1 MKKLVFAFLFGI
13 TTMLSAQTESDGIMM
28 SKNYFCGG
36 LAYSYS
42 SWDHYWE
49 GTFRRDNENIGA
61 VRTSAITVMGA
72 YGVTDR
78 LNILFSLPY
87 IKTSTTA
94 GTLMG
99 QQGVQD
105 LNIYLKWVAFRKE
118 ADHNR
123 SSIFVVLGGS
133 TRTNDYAADFLPVS
147 IGLRSSTISA
157 RLIGDYQLS
166 NFFVTASGN
175 YIYRFNIKI
184 DKTAYY
190 TDRMIYSNEVYMP
203 DVFSSK
209 LGLGYRKGELILEGV
224 VDYWNTLGGF
234 DIRKND
240 MPFPSNNMEMTR
252 AGINMKIPVL
262 SSGLSVIANSF
273 YTLKG
278 RNVGQ
283 SISGSVGAL
292 YIFSLK
298 KNT

>member
-13 TTMLSAQTESDGIMM
+13 TTLLSAQTESDGIMM

-36 LAYSYS
+36 LTYSYS
-42 SWDHYWE
+42 AWDHYWE
-49 GTFRRDNENIGA
+49 GTFRRDNANIGT
-61 VRTSAITVMGA
+61 VRTSAVTIMGA

-78 LNILFSLPY
+78 LNILFSVPY
-87 IKTSTTA
+87 IKTSSTA
-94 GTLMG
+94 GTLQG

-105 LNIYLKWVAFRKE
+105 FNLNLKWVAFRKE
-118 ADHNR
+118 ADR
-123 SSIFVVLGGS
+123 KRFSIFAVLGGS
-133 TRTNDYAADFLPVS
+133 TRTNDYAADFLPMS
-147 IGLRSSTISA
+147 IGMKSSTISA
-157 RLIGDYQLS
+157 RLIGDYQIS

-175 YIYRFNIKI
+175 YIYRLNIKI

-262 SSGLSVIANSF
+262 GGLSVIANSF
-273 YTLKG
+273 YTLQG

-292 YIFSLK
+292 YIFSMK